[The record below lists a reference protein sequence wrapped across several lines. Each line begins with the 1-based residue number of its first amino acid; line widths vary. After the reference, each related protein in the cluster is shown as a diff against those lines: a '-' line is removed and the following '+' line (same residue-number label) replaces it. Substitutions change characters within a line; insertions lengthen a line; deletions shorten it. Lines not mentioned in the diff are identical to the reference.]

1 MFVLVVTDACRGT
14 IGRGGLVAVVLYL
27 CRALIAVLLRRYIC
41 GIFSCPIKA
50 TATIALRFQDTR
62 EKGGGGREG
71 KVVKRMCVPMSVS
84 TQKSVIVSWY
94 FEPSQP

>member
-62 EKGGGGREG
+62 EKRGGGKGGEG
-71 KVVKRMCVPMSVS
+71 GEENVRANVCIYTEVCNC
-84 TQKSVIVSWY
+84 
-94 FEPSQP
+94 